1 LLFAWLRYMLIRR
14 EDDSGARRVESKR
27 LQAEMKV

>member
-1 LLFAWLRYMLIRR
+1 MLISR
-14 EDDSGARRVESKR
+14 EDDSGARRVEIKR

>member
-1 LLFAWLRYMLIRR
+1 MLISR
-14 EDDSGARRVESKR
+14 EEDSGARRVESKR

>member
-1 LLFAWLRYMLIRR
+1 MLIRR
-14 EDDSGARRVESKR
+14 EEDSGARRVESKR